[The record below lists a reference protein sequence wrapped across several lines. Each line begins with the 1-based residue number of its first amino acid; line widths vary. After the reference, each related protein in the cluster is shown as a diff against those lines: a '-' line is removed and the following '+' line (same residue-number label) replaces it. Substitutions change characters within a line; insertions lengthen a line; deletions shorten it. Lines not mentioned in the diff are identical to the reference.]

1 MDNIKNNKPFY
12 NMENKK
18 INKKIKK
25 GEKQMV
31 ELTLFTNVLTN
42 FYFSQY
48 LFIAG
53 AVYGV
58 MRLLKMLI
66 INK

>member
-1 MDNIKNNKPFY
+1 
-12 NMENKK
+12 
-18 INKKIKK
+18 
-25 GEKQMV
+25 MV
-31 ELTLFTNVLTN
+31 DITLLTNVLNN
-42 FYFSQY
+42 FYFTKY
-48 LFIAG
+48 LFMAG